1 MASTIGMP
9 SSGRLRLLASA
20 LLLSVF
26 GRPVAGSIGSLS
38 QTSEPHSAPP
48 QLVMRT
54 WLSLS
59 AVYEVRSG
67 SALRAGLLGASA
79 IVDSTMVESQSADA
93 KRNVFITSLYSCGSR
108 GRNHSRGDANCLV
121 AGLFSIPPAGGPTLL
136 NAVLPKT
143 TQAHASRFRF
153 DSSH

>member
-9 SSGRLRLLASA
+9 SSGRLCLLASA

-48 QLVMRT
+48 QLVMCT

-59 AVYEVRSG
+59 AVYQVPSG
-67 SALRAGLLGASA
+67 SAARAGLLGASA
-79 IVDSTMVESQSADA
+79 IADSAMVESQSADA
-93 KRNVFITSLYSCGSR
+93 KRNVFIAGLYSCVTR
-108 GRNHSRGDANCLV
+108 G
-121 AGLFSIPPAGGPTLL
+121 AGP
-136 NAVLPKT
+136 
-143 TQAHASRFRF
+143 
-153 DSSH
+153 

>member
-1 MASTIGMP
+1 MARTIGTP
-9 SSGRLRLLASA
+9 SNGRFCLLASV

-26 GRPVAGSIGSLS
+26 GRPVAGSFGSLS

-59 AVYEVRSG
+59 AVYQVPSG
-67 SALRAGLLGASA
+67 SAARAGLLGVSA

-108 GRNHSRGDANCLV
+108 GRNHSRGGANCLV
-121 AGLFSIPPAGGPTLL
+121 AGLFSILPPGGATLL
-136 NAVLPKT
+136 NAV
-143 TQAHASRFRF
+143 
-153 DSSH
+153 